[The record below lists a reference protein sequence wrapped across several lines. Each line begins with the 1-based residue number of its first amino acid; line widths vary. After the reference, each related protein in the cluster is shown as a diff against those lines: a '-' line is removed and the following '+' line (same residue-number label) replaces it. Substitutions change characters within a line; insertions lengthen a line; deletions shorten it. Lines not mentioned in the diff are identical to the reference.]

1 VAGKCHSAFGWWQRV
16 RQAGEHSMS
25 WGVGVRNGIAVG
37 LGSLISF
44 IAGYARDV
52 ITGNLETESGENLV
66 QEDGGFILLE

>member
-1 VAGKCHSAFGWWQRV
+1 
-16 RQAGEHSMS
+16 MS

-44 IAGYARDV
+44 VAGYARDV
-52 ITGNLETESGENLV
+52 ITGNLETEDGDNLV